1 MRVLMLT
8 NQIGRSEAHCGAFVS
23 ARGHEMRT
31 LCADGPADYAFSPSE
46 TASEVLDRVGK
57 EWQPDALVC
66 WNPELFPPP
75 REVERCLVKT
85 AAVISDWNI
94 YHAQLEWNL
103 ARYDVVLSD
112 KLGAQRLQLQG
123 ATPRYLF
130 PLYSQC
136 SLLHRKLDIPKD
148 IDVVF
153 VGSPH
158 HGVHPK
164 RGRLLERIA
173 SLSDRYRVVIT
184 SGRFDEDYTRML
196 NRARIVFN
204 HALRRE
210 MNLRCFETLACG
222 SLLFLEEDNLEAGDY
237 LNNRESVVFYRE
249 ENLLELIEH
258 YLANPDEADRI
269 ASQGHA
275 LAPSLAIEN
284 RLDVLFDWLEQ
295 QPAWERSFAS
305 FSEEERAL
313 ATTMQ
318 YATSLVSGQRDLAGE
333 CLGGALEQHP
343 GRPGLVAAHCCYLM
357 DQLAELPPDAR
368 KEATRELVQRMQDA
382 ANQVPDAAPLW
393 LNLALVCRLA
403 NARHAE
409 TACLEQTLSAK
420 SSACAGFLIGSVD
433 DPFYSEWRRA
443 MAVGEARVEHL
454 WAQAATR
461 LAQLRLEDGEAR
473 LALELAD
480 QACLWASGMALPRLM
495 AGLAAERIG
504 DLDKALHH
512 LEAGLPLTAF
522 DSDYR
527 LTFVR
532 VLDAAG
538 RQADARELASASALI
553 FAACPETAEM
563 ARQFRELAGSEA

>member
-8 NQIGRSEAHCGAFVS
+8 NQIGRPEASCGVFAS

-31 LCADGPADYAFSPSE
+31 LCAEGPADYAFDPLE
-46 TASEVLDRVGK
+46 TVCGVLDRIGE

-75 REVERCLVKT
+75 REVESCPIKT

-94 YHAQLEWNL
+94 YHPQLEYNM

-112 KLGAQRLQLQG
+112 RLGAQRLQLRG
-123 ATPRYLF
+123 AQPQYVT
-130 PLYSQC
+130 PLYSQL
-136 SLLHRKLDIPKD
+136 SLLHRKLDTPKD

-158 HGVHPK
+158 HEVHAK
-164 RGRLLERIA
+164 RGGLLQRVA

-184 SGRFDEDYTRML
+184 SGHMGEDYTCML

-210 MNLRCFETLACG
+210 MNLRCFEALACG

-237 LNNRESVVFYRE
+237 LAQGESVVLYRE
-249 ENLLELIEH
+249 DNLLELLEY
-258 YLANPDEADRI
+258 YLDNPGEADRI
-269 ASQGHA
+269 TSQGHA

-284 RLDVLFDWLEQ
+284 RLDALFDWLEK
-295 QPAWERSFAS
+295 QPPGERRFKD
-305 FSEEERAL
+305 FSDEEENL
-313 ATTMQ
+313 ATLMQ
-318 YATSLVSGQRDLAGE
+318 YATSLVPGQRLLAGQ
-333 CLGGALEQHP
+333 LLDGALERFPDQ
-343 GRPGLVAAHCCYLM
+343 LELAAAQCCYLM
-357 DQLAELPPDAR
+357 DQLAELAPDAR
-368 KEATRELVQRMQDA
+368 KEATRELIQRMQDA
-382 ANQVPDAAPLW
+382 ANQTPDAAPLW

-403 NARHAE
+403 NARPAE
-409 TACLEQTLSAK
+409 MACLEQTLSAK
-420 SSACAGFLIGSVD
+420 SCACGGFLVGSVD

-461 LAQLRLEDGEAR
+461 LAQMRLEEGEAR
-473 LALELAD
+473 PALELAD
-480 QACLWASGMALPRLM
+480 QACQWAPEMAPPRLM

-504 DLDKALHH
+504 DLDAAIHH

-522 DSDYR
+522 HSDYR
-527 LTFVR
+527 LTLHR
-532 VLDAAG
+532 VLTAAG
-538 RQADARELASASALI
+538 RHDRAQDLASASARI
-553 FAACPETAEM
+553 FAACPETAEE
-563 ARQFRELAGSEA
+563 ARQFRELAGSST